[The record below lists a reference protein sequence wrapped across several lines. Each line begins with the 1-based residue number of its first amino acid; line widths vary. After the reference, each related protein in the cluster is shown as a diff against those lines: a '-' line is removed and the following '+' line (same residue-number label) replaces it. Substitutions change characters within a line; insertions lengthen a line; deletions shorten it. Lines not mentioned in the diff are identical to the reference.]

1 MYKQIWNSSHASV
14 CQIAFYA
21 GNGIKSTSVTGF
33 KVDGFVVTD
42 EFVYRE
48 GKFDYVTFRFVKE
61 DGCSIALEVKMNYD
75 KFLKRILPIVRDE
88 EEGFALI
95 DVSGTKVNQQPNIR
109 LASSSA
115 VSVGQSVSV
124 LGYHCDQD
132 NLSLRQG
139 LVSSFIHPNNGQGK
153 EYIQFNASIKQGNS
167 GSPLIRLDT
176 GDVIGV
182 VGYRLLALHKEY
194 DHFKQIIDE
203 NLRVLK
209 EAEGKSRVGDL
220 DPIQVLIANQHQ
232 LRQLGKELYKLS
244 HSSYGFAHKIDNLSK
259 YLS

>member
-1 MYKQIWNSSHASV
+1 MYKQIWSSSYASV
-14 CQIAFYA
+14 CQIVFHS
-21 GNGIKSTSVTGF
+21 GNGIRSTSITGF
-33 KVDGFVVTD
+33 KVEGFVVTD
-42 EFVYRE
+42 EIVYRE
-48 GKFDYVTFRFVKE
+48 GKYDYVVFRFVKE
-61 DGCSIALEVKMNYD
+61 NGWEVALEVKMNYD
-75 KFLKRILPIVRDE
+75 KFLKRILPIVKDE
-88 EEGFALI
+88 QEGFSLI
-95 DVSGTKVNQQPNIR
+95 DITGTKICFLPNIKV
-109 LASSSA
+109 ASSSQ
-115 VSVGQSVSV
+115 SSIGQSVNV

-139 LVSSFIHPNNGQGK
+139 VISSFICPGNGNVR

-176 GDVIGV
+176 GEVIGV

-194 DHFKQIIDE
+194 DHFKQIIED
-203 NLRVLK
+203 NLKVLK
-209 EAEGKSRVGDL
+209 AAEGQTRVGDL